1 VEKDSIFLPNPPP
14 TDSIESCPLGHTGAR
29 RPFFADR
36 AGTNSHFVRFA
47 TTRRVAVQR
56 DVFLRPHTT
65 SKKPPL
71 VGSPDLT
78 FALPGFGRAD
88 AVLSFPG
95 FGG

>member
-1 VEKDSIFLPNPPP
+1 VPAG
-14 TDSIESCPLGHTGAR
+14 THR
-29 RPFFADR
+29 RKTAFFADR

-88 AVLSFPG
+88 AVLSFPD

>member
-1 VEKDSIFLPNPPP
+1 
-14 TDSIESCPLGHTGAR
+14 
-29 RPFFADR
+29 
-36 AGTNSHFVRFA
+36 VRFA